1 MKDDW
6 MRVFYDRMTL
16 ETDLKT
22 FLNNWPMT
30 YGESK
35 QKVVTKKAW
44 DTLCEWASELI
55 IIGGFQVDIGYSK
68 RDKSEIR
75 IVVQKIDNDG
85 FGNGENVQVY
95 TLSKDDIGV
104 AVLPND
110 ISTILRK
117 VWNQKELEK

>member
-1 MKDDW
+1 MNDDW
-6 MRVFYDRMTL
+6 KDVI
-16 ETDLKT
+16 LKSQYIKDYNT
-22 FLNNWPMT
+22 FINQWPMT
-30 YGESK
+30 YNESK

-44 DTLCEWASELI
+44 NTLCEWISELI
-55 IIGGFQVDIGYSK
+55 IVDGFQIDIGYSK